1 MSDKMHPIPFG
12 KLMNWIAEEYKTENT
27 IFGVSKIF
35 RKEPG
40 QTMTLFG
47 ETLETPFGPAAGPHN
62 QLAQNI
68 IAAYTAGAR
77 FFELKTVQPI
87 DGDDLP
93 VAKPCI
99 AAPDE
104 CYNCEWSTEL
114 RVPEAFDE
122 YVKAWFAIKLISKE
136 YGFGSPDGFI
146 FNMSVGYDF
155 EGVKT
160 EKIDKYIEGMKNA
173 EDTAVWKECTGYA
186 LENLSSF
193 RNIDEAYV
201 RSISPAVSRSIT
213 LSTLHG
219 CPPEE
224 IEKIASYLIN
234 EKHLNTFVKCNPTM
248 LGYETAREILDS
260 MGYGYMDFD
269 DFHFKHDLQFSDAVP
284 MITRLKAEA
293 AKEDLAF
300 GVKLTNTFPQKVT
313 NGILPGEDMYMSG
326 RSLFPCS
333 MELARRLSDAFGG
346 DLHISFS
353 GGADAF
359 NICDIFKT
367 GIWPITIATTLLKPG
382 GYNRANQLAG
392 ELVKENYKESYKLKP
407 AAVTALARKSR
418 NNKHNVRGALKTLPS
433 RKFEGKVP
441 LVDCFKAPCSE
452 ACPISQDIPDYIE
465 LLGEGRPYEAL
476 RVITA
481 KNALP
486 FITGTICNHR
496 CMDKCTRNFYDKAV
510 CIRDVK
516 LDAAELGYD
525 ELLRNI
531 QPAAKR
537 TDARAAVIGGGP
549 AGISAAFFLAR
560 NGIDVTVFER
570 QAKLGGAV
578 RYLIPGFRID
588 DDVIDNDI
596 KMMEAYGVSVKTGTE
611 AASVDELKK
620 AGYKYVIVCTG
631 SWKPSPYSL
640 EGGKAIDCLNFLA
653 AFKADP
659 DSLEL
664 GSDVVVIGGG
674 NTAMDTARCAKR
686 CSGVEKVRL
695 VYRRTQ
701 MEMPADEEELQL
713 ALADGVEFYE
723 LLSPEALA
731 GGRIKCRKMKLGE
744 PDESGRRRPVGTEEF
759 EEFPCTTAIASVGTK
774 TDSEWFAAN
783 GIGLNERGRVKV
795 EAETL
800 EAGDNVFIAG
810 DAQLGAATVVQAIA
824 GARKAADCIVER
836 EALEALDNYS
846 HIAGDYMRAVAKR
859 GILSDPQCPA
869 KECTRCLECSTV
881 CESCRDVCP
890 NRANIAISVPGHSMR
905 QIIHI
910 DRMCNEC
917 GNCETFC
924 PYQSAP
930 YKDKFTMFH
939 NEADFGDSE
948 NSGFLLTGGRNVR
961 IRIDGEVCDT
971 VIGSAE
977 IPEGIND
984 IITAVVNDYTYLL
997 DI

>member
-1 MSDKMHPIPFG
+1 
-12 KLMNWIAEEYKTENT
+12 
-27 IFGVSKIF
+27 
-35 RKEPG
+35 
-40 QTMTLFG
+40 
-47 ETLETPFGPAAGPHN
+47 
-62 QLAQNI
+62 
-68 IAAYTAGAR
+68 
-77 FFELKTVQPI
+77 
-87 DGDDLP
+87 
-93 VAKPCI
+93 
-99 AAPDE
+99 
-104 CYNCEWSTEL
+104 
-114 RVPEAFDE
+114 
-122 YVKAWFAIKLISKE
+122 
-136 YGFGSPDGFI
+136 
-146 FNMSVGYDF
+146 
-155 EGVKT
+155 
-160 EKIDKYIEGMKNA
+160 
-173 EDTAVWKECTGYA
+173 
-186 LENLSSF
+186 
-193 RNIDEAYV
+193 
-201 RSISPAVSRSIT
+201 
-213 LSTLHG
+213 
-219 CPPEE
+219 
-224 IEKIASYLIN
+224 
-234 EKHLNTFVKCNPTM
+234 
-248 LGYETAREILDS
+248 
-260 MGYGYMDFD
+260 
-269 DFHFKHDLQFSDAVP
+269 
-284 MITRLKAEA
+284 
-293 AKEDLAF
+293 
-300 GVKLTNTFPQKVT
+300 
-313 NGILPGEDMYMSG
+313 
-326 RSLFPCS
+326 
-333 MELARRLSDAFGG
+333 
-346 DLHISFS
+346 
-353 GGADAF
+353 
-359 NICDIFKT
+359 
-367 GIWPITIATTLLKPG
+367 
-382 GYNRANQLAG
+382 
-392 ELVKENYKESYKLKP
+392 
-407 AAVTALARKSR
+407 
-418 NNKHNVRGALKTLPS
+418 
-433 RKFEGKVP
+433 
-441 LVDCFKAPCSE
+441 
-452 ACPISQDIPDYIE
+452 
-465 LLGEGRPYEAL
+465 
-476 RVITA
+476 
-481 KNALP
+481 
-486 FITGTICNHR
+486 
-496 CMDKCTRNFYDKAV
+496 MDKCTRNFYDKAI

-890 NRANIAISVPGHSMR
+890 NRANIAISVPGHSMLLASAVR
-905 QIIHI
+905 SKYPRARILDIDCSAALALDGVIDVLTAEDVPNNKVGHI
-910 DRMCNEC
+910 QQDWDVFIARGASTRSVGDAICLVVAENAAALAKAKKLVKISYEELEPVRSIKDAMAEGAPLVHSG
-917 GNCETFC
+917 GNLCQSRHVTRGDAAAALKNSAYKVTETFKTPFTEHAFLEPEC
-924 PYQSAP
+924 AVAFP
-930 YKDKFTMFH
+930 YKDGVKVLSTDQGAYDTRKEIAIMFGWDPERIIVENKLIGGGFGGKEDVSVQHLAALAANKLQRTVKVKLTRQESINFHPKRHAMEGTFTLGCD
-939 NEADFGDSE
+939 E
-948 NSGFLLTGGRNVR
+948 SGIFTGL
-961 IRIDGEVCDT
+961 DCDIYFDT
-971 VIGSAE
+971 GAYASLCGPVLERA
-977 IPEGIND
+977 
-984 IITAVVNDYTYLL
+984 
-997 DI
+997 